1 MNSQLNIDLQ
11 AFVKRVY
18 DSLLY
23 NSTFYN
29 FLNENY
35 IGAVRQTGAPIIEVI
50 KTTPMSVN
58 VRQTAEIQS
67 ALAPALST
75 YSSVKVDLTELPM
88 DYSIRVPVTVVG
100 SDITNALQDVIDLKD
115 SAIAKQID
123 TYGYAK
129 LKGSVT
135 QAFQWNPANQQGYID
150 ALNTLRAKLFNKD
163 VYGGYRLGLDALE
176 YANYVSAL
184 TSILKFETMAG
195 VEGVDRGIIARAYG
209 VDAFEINSNYV
220 NPVVADHSE
229 TVKGYFFNSVAVV
242 GDTFFDSFVQYNGNY
257 PGFPGYYVIEGN
269 MMFGADV
276 VRGDA
281 IIKLQS
287 ESVSS

>member
-23 NSTFYN
+23 NSTFYR

-35 IGAVRQTGAPIIEVI
+35 IGTVRQTGAPIIEVI
-50 KTTPMSVN
+50 KTNPVSVN
-58 VRQTAEIQS
+58 VRETAEITS
-67 ALAPALST
+67 ALTPALATYGST
-75 YSSVKVDLTELPM
+75 KVDLTELAM
-88 DYSIRVPVTVVG
+88 DYSVRVPVSVVG

-115 SAIAKQID
+115 SAVAKQID

-129 LKGSVT
+129 LKGGVT
-135 QAFQWNPANQQGYID
+135 QAFQWAPADKQGYID

-184 TSILKFETMAG
+184 TSVLKFETMSG
-195 VEGVDRGIIARAYG
+195 VEGVDRGEVARAYG
-209 VDAFEINSNYV
+209 IDAFEINSNYI

-242 GDTFFDSFVQYNGNY
+242 GDTFFGAFNQWNGNY
-257 PGFPGYYVIEGN
+257 PAFPGYFVIEGN
-269 MMFGADV
+269 MLFGAEV
-276 VRGDA
+276 VRPDA

>member
-1 MNSQLNIDLQ
+1 MYSELNIDLQ

-23 NSTFYN
+23 NSTFYK

-35 IGAVRQTGAPIIEVI
+35 IGEVRQTGAPIIEVI
-50 KTTPMSVN
+50 KTTPVSVN
-58 VRQTAEIQS
+58 VRSTAEIQS

-129 LKGSVT
+129 LKGGVT
-135 QAFQWNPANQQGYID
+135 QAFQWAPANQQGYID

-176 YANYVSAL
+176 YANYVAAL
-184 TSILKFETMAG
+184 TSILKFETLSG
-195 VEGVDRGIIARAYG
+195 VEGVDRGVVARAYG
-209 VDAFEINSNYV
+209 IDAFEINSNYI
-220 NPVVADHSE
+220 NPVVEDHAE
-229 TVKGYFFNSVAVV
+229 TVKGYFFNSSAVV
-242 GDTFFDSFVQYNGNY
+242 GDTFFDSFVQWNGNY
-257 PGFPGYYVIEGN
+257 PGFPGYFVIEGN
-269 MMFGADV
+269 MMFGAAIVDGN
-276 VRGDA
+276 R

>member
-67 ALAPALST
+67 ALAPTLST

-150 ALNTLRAKLFNKD
+150 ALNTLRATLFNKD

-209 VDAFEINSNYV
+209 VDAFEINSNYI

>member
-35 IGAVRQTGAPIIEVI
+35 IGSIRQTGAPIIEVI

-67 ALAPALST
+67 ALAPTLST

-115 SAIAKQID
+115 SAIAKKID

-195 VEGVDRGIIARAYG
+195 VEGVDRGVVARAYG
-209 VDAFEINSNYV
+209 IDAFEINSNYV

-242 GDTFFDSFVQYNGNY
+242 GDAFFDSFVQYNGNY

>member
-1 MNSQLNIDLQ
+1 MNSELNIDLQ

-35 IGAVRQTGAPIIEVI
+35 IGSIRQTGAPIIEVI
-50 KTTPMSVN
+50 KTTPVSVN

-67 ALAPALST
+67 ALDPTLATYGST
-75 YSSVKVDLTELPM
+75 KVDLTELPM

-100 SDITNALQDVIDLKD
+100 SDITNAIQDVVDLKD

-135 QAFQWNPANQQGYID
+135 QAHQWAPANADAYIPL
-150 ALNTLRAKLFNKD
+150 LNTLRAKLFNKD

-184 TSILKFETMAG
+184 TSVLKFETLSG

-209 VDAFEINSNYV
+209 IDAFEINSNYI
-220 NPVVADHSE
+220 NPVVTNHTE

-242 GDTFFDSFVQYNGNY
+242 GDTFFDSFVQWNGNY
-257 PGFPGYYVIEGN
+257 PGYPGYYVIEGN

-287 ESVSS
+287 ETVSS

>member
-1 MNSQLNIDLQ
+1 MNSELNIDLQ

-35 IGAVRQTGAPIIEVI
+35 IGEIRQTGAPIIEVI
-50 KTTPMSVN
+50 KTTPVSVN
-58 VRQTAEIQS
+58 VRSTAEIQS

-75 YSSVKVDLTELPM
+75 YSSTKVDLTELPM
-88 DYSIRVPVTVVG
+88 DYSIRVPVSVVG
-100 SDITNALQDVIDLKD
+100 SDITNAIQDVVDLKD
-115 SAIAKQID
+115 SAVAKQID

-129 LKGSVT
+129 LKAGVT
-135 QAFQWNPANQQGYID
+135 QVSQWAPANQQGYID

-184 TSILKFETMAG
+184 TSVLKYETLAG
-195 VEGVDRGIIARAYG
+195 VEGVDRGIVARAYG
-209 VDAFEINSNYV
+209 IDAFEINSNYI

-242 GDTFFDSFVQYNGNY
+242 GDTFFDSFVQWNGNY

-269 MMFGADV
+269 MMFGASV

-287 ESVSS
+287 EAVSS

>member
-1 MNSQLNIDLQ
+1 MNSELNIDLQ

-35 IGAVRQTGAPIIEVI
+35 IGSIRQTGAPIIEVI
-50 KTTPMSVN
+50 KTTPVSVN
-58 VRQTAEIQS
+58 VRQTKEIQS
-67 ALAPALST
+67 ALDPTLATYGST
-75 YSSVKVDLTELPM
+75 KVDLTELPM

-100 SDITNALQDVIDLKD
+100 SDITNAIQDVVDLKD

-129 LKGSVT
+129 LKASVT
-135 QAFQWNPANQQGYID
+135 QAHQWAPANADAYIPL
-150 ALNTLRAKLFNKD
+150 LNTLRAKLFNKD

-184 TSILKFETMAG
+184 TSVLKFETLSG

-209 VDAFEINSNYV
+209 IDAFEINSNYI
-220 NPVVADHSE
+220 NPVVADHTE

-242 GDTFFDSFVQYNGNY
+242 GDTFFDSFVQWNGNY
-257 PGFPGYYVIEGN
+257 PGYPGYYVIEGN

-287 ESVSS
+287 ETVSA

>member
-1 MNSQLNIDLQ
+1 MNSELNIDLQ

-23 NSTFYN
+23 NSTFYK

-35 IGAVRQTGAPIIEVI
+35 IGEVRQTGAPIIEVI
-50 KTTPMSVN
+50 KTTPVSVN
-58 VRQTAEIQS
+58 VRSTAEIQS

-88 DYSIRVPVTVVG
+88 YYSIRVPVTVVG

-129 LKGSVT
+129 LKGGVT
-135 QAFQWNPANQQGYID
+135 QAFQWAPANQQGYID

-176 YANYVSAL
+176 YANYVAAL
-184 TSILKFETMAG
+184 TSILKFETLSG
-195 VEGVDRGIIARAYG
+195 VEGVDRGVVARAYG
-209 VDAFEINSNYV
+209 IDAFEINSNYI
-220 NPVVADHSE
+220 NPVVEDHAE
-229 TVKGYFFNSVAVV
+229 TVKGYFFNSSAVV
-242 GDTFFDSFVQYNGNY
+242 GDTFFDSFVQWNGNY
-257 PGFPGYYVIEGN
+257 PGFPGYFVIEGN
-269 MMFGADV
+269 MMFGAAIVDGN
-276 VRGDA
+276 R

-287 ESVSS
+287 EAVSA

>member
-1 MNSQLNIDLQ
+1 MNSELNIDLQ

-35 IGAVRQTGAPIIEVI
+35 IGEIRQTGAPIIEVI
-50 KTTPMSVN
+50 KTTPVSVN
-58 VRQTAEIQS
+58 VRSTAEIQS

-75 YSSVKVDLTELPM
+75 YSSTKVDLTELPM
-88 DYSIRVPVTVVG
+88 DYSIRVPVSVVG
-100 SDITNALQDVIDLKD
+100 SDITNAIQDVVDLKD
-115 SAIAKQID
+115 SAVAKQID
-123 TYGYAK
+123 TFGYAK
-129 LKGSVT
+129 LKGGVT
-135 QAFQWNPANQQGYID
+135 QAFQWAPQNQQGYID
-150 ALNTLRAKLFNKD
+150 ALNTLRATLFNKD

-184 TSILKFETMAG
+184 TSVLKYETLAG

-209 VDAFEINSNYV
+209 IDAFEINSNYI
-220 NPVVADHSE
+220 NPVVANHSE

-242 GDTFFDSFVQYNGNY
+242 GDTFFDSFVQWNGNY

-287 ESVSS
+287 EAVSS

>member
-1 MNSQLNIDLQ
+1 MNSQLSIDLQ

-50 KTTPMSVN
+50 KTAPVSVN
-58 VRQTAEIQS
+58 TRQTAEIQS

-75 YSSVKVDLTELPM
+75 YSSVKVDLTELAM
-88 DYSIRVPVTVVG
+88 DYSVRVPVSVVG

-115 SAIAKQID
+115 SAVAKAID

-129 LKGSVT
+129 LKAGVT

-184 TSILKFETMAG
+184 TSILKFETMSG
-195 VEGVDRGIIARAYG
+195 VEGVDRGTVARAYG
-209 VDAFEINSNYV
+209 IDAFEINSNYV

-229 TVKGYFFNSVAVV
+229 TVKGYFFNSIAVV
-242 GDTFFDSFVQYNGNY
+242 GDTFFGAFTQWNGDY
-257 PGFPGYYVIEGN
+257 PGFPGYFVIEGN
-269 MMFGADV
+269 MLFGADV

>member
-1 MNSQLNIDLQ
+1 MNSELNIDLQ

-35 IGAVRQTGAPIIEVI
+35 IGEIRQTGAPIIEVI
-50 KTTPMSVN
+50 KTTPVSVN
-58 VRQTAEIQS
+58 VRSTAEIQS

-75 YSSVKVDLTELPM
+75 YSSVKVDLTDLPM
-88 DYSIRVPVTVVG
+88 DYSIRVPVSVVG
-100 SDITNALQDVIDLKD
+100 SDITNAIQDVVDLKD

-123 TYGYAK
+123 AYGYAM
-129 LKGSVT
+129 LKGGAT
-135 QAFQWNPANQQGYID
+135 QAFQWAPANQQGYID

-163 VYGGYRLGLDALE
+163 VYGDYRIGLDALE

-184 TSILKFETMAG
+184 TSILKYETLQG
-195 VEGVDRGIIARAYG
+195 VEGVDRGIVARAYG
-209 VDAFEINSNYV
+209 IDAFEINSNYI
-220 NPVVADHSE
+220 NPTVEGHAE
-229 TVKGYFFNSVAVV
+229 TVKGYFFNSSAVA
-242 GDTFFDSFVQYNGNY
+242 GDTFFDSFVQWNGNY

-269 MMFGADV
+269 MMFGAKII
-276 VRGDA
+276 DA
-281 IIKLQS
+281 NRIIKLQS
-287 ESVSS
+287 EAVSG

>member
-67 ALAPALST
+67 ALAPTLST

-150 ALNTLRAKLFNKD
+150 ALNTLRATLFNKD

>member
-1 MNSQLNIDLQ
+1 MNSELNIDLQ

-23 NSTFYN
+23 NSTFYK

-35 IGAVRQTGAPIIEVI
+35 IGEVRQTGAPIIEVI
-50 KTTPMSVN
+50 KTTPVSVN
-58 VRQTAEIQS
+58 VRSTAEIQS

-129 LKGSVT
+129 LKGGVT
-135 QAFQWNPANQQGYID
+135 QAFQWAPANQQGYID

-176 YANYVSAL
+176 YANYVAAL
-184 TSILKFETMAG
+184 TSILKFETLSG
-195 VEGVDRGIIARAYG
+195 VEGVDRGVVARAYG
-209 VDAFEINSNYV
+209 IDAFEINSNYV
-220 NPVVADHSE
+220 NPTVEGHAE
-229 TVKGYFFNSVAVV
+229 TVKGYFFNSSAVV
-242 GDTFFDSFVQYNGNY
+242 GDTFFDSFVQWNGNY
-257 PGFPGYYVIEGN
+257 PGFPGYFVIEGN
-269 MMFGADV
+269 MMFGAAIVDGN
-276 VRGDA
+276 R

-287 ESVSS
+287 EAVSA

>member
-23 NSTFYN
+23 NSTFFN

-35 IGAVRQTGAPIIEVI
+35 IGEVRQTGAPIIEVI

-129 LKGSVT
+129 IKGSVT

-150 ALNTLRAKLFNKD
+150 ALNKLRATLFNKD

>member
-1 MNSQLNIDLQ
+1 MNGQLGIDLQ

-29 FLNENY
+29 FLNENF
-35 IGAVRQTGAPIIEVI
+35 IGEVRQTGAPIIEVI

-58 VRQTAEIQS
+58 TRNTAEIQS
-67 ALAPALST
+67 ALVPTLST
-75 YSSVKVDLTELPM
+75 YSSIKVDLTELAM
-88 DYSIRVPVTVVG
+88 DYSVRVPVTVVG

-115 SAIAKQID
+115 SAVAKQID
-123 TYGYAK
+123 TFGYAK
-129 LKGSVT
+129 LKAGVT
-135 QAFQWNPANQQGYID
+135 QAYQWNPADQAGYIK

-163 VYGGYRLGLDALE
+163 VYGGYRLGLDAEE

-184 TSILKFETMAG
+184 TSVLKFETLSG

-209 VDAFEINSNYV
+209 IDAFEINSNYI

-229 TVKGYFFNSVAVV
+229 TVLGYFFNSVAVV
-242 GDTFFDSFVQYNGNY
+242 GDTFFGAFTQWNGNY
-257 PGFPGYYVIEGN
+257 PGFPGYFCIEGN
-269 MMFGADV
+269 ILFGADV

-287 ESVSS
+287 DAVSS

>member
-23 NSTFYN
+23 NSTFFN

-35 IGAVRQTGAPIIEVI
+35 IGEVRQTGAPIIEVI

-58 VRQTAEIQS
+58 VRETVEIQS

-150 ALNTLRAKLFNKD
+150 ALNTLRATLFNKD

-209 VDAFEINSNYV
+209 VDAFEINSNYI
-220 NPVVADHSE
+220 NPVVAGHSE

>member
-1 MNSQLNIDLQ
+1 
-11 AFVKRVY
+11 
-18 DSLLY
+18 
-23 NSTFYN
+23 
-29 FLNENY
+29 
-35 IGAVRQTGAPIIEVI
+35 
-50 KTTPMSVN
+50 MSVN

-150 ALNTLRAKLFNKD
+150 ALNTLRATLFNKD

-276 VRGDA
+276 VRSDA

>member
-1 MNSQLNIDLQ
+1 MNGQLNIDLQ

-23 NSTFYN
+23 NSTFYK

-50 KTTPMSVN
+50 KTNAFSVN
-58 VRQTAEIQS
+58 TRQTAEIQS
-67 ALAPALST
+67 ALDPSLATYGST
-75 YSSVKVDLTELPM
+75 KVDLTELAM
-88 DYSIRVPVTVVG
+88 DYSVRVPVSVVG

-115 SAIAKQID
+115 SSVAKTID

-129 LKGSVT
+129 LKAGVSE
-135 QAFQWNPANQQGYID
+135 AFQWAPVDKQGYID

-195 VEGVDRGIIARAYG
+195 VEGVDRGIVANAYG
-209 VDAFEINSNYV
+209 VDAFEINSNYI

-229 TVKGYFFNSVAVV
+229 TVKGYFFNSMAVV
-242 GDTFFDSFVQYNGNY
+242 GDTFFGAFNQWNGTY
-257 PGFPGYYVIEGN
+257 PGYPGYFVIEGN
-269 MMFGADV
+269 ILFGAEV
-276 VRGDA
+276 VKADA

-287 ESVSS
+287 DAVSS

>member
-23 NSTFYN
+23 NSTFYR

-35 IGAVRQTGAPIIEVI
+35 IGEIRQTGAPIIEVI
-50 KTTPMSVN
+50 KTNPVSVN
-58 VRQTAEIQS
+58 VRETAEITS
-67 ALAPALST
+67 ALTPALATYGST
-75 YSSVKVDLTELPM
+75 KVDLTELPI
-88 DYSIRVPVTVVG
+88 DYSVRVPVSVVG

-115 SAIAKQID
+115 SAVAKQID

-129 LKGSVT
+129 LKGGVS
-135 QAFQWNPANQQGYID
+135 QAFQWAPATKEGYID
-150 ALNTLRAKLFNKD
+150 ALNTLRARLFNKD

-184 TSILKFETMAG
+184 TSVLKFETMSG
-195 VEGVDRGIIARAYG
+195 VEGVDRGEVARAYG
-209 VDAFEINSNYV
+209 IDAFEINSNYI
-220 NPVVADHSE
+220 NPVVADHAE

-242 GDTFFDSFVQYNGNY
+242 GDTFFGAFTQWNGDY
-257 PGFPGYYVIEGN
+257 PGFPGYFVIEGN
-269 MMFGADV
+269 MLFGAEV
-276 VRGDA
+276 VRPDA

-287 ESVSS
+287 EAVSS

>member
-23 NSTFYN
+23 NSTFFN

-35 IGAVRQTGAPIIEVI
+35 IGEVRQTGAPIIEVI

-58 VRQTAEIQS
+58 VRETAEIQS

-150 ALNTLRAKLFNKD
+150 ALNKLRATLFNKD

-229 TVKGYFFNSVAVV
+229 TVKGYFFNSTAVV
-242 GDTFFDSFVQYNGNY
+242 GDAFFDSFVQYNGNY

-269 MMFGADV
+269 MMFGASVIDGN
-276 VRGDA
+276 R

>member
-23 NSTFYN
+23 NSTFYR

-50 KTTPMSVN
+50 KTNPVSVN
-58 VRQTAEIQS
+58 VRETAEITS
-67 ALAPALST
+67 ALTPALATYGST
-75 YSSVKVDLTELPM
+75 KVDLTELPI
-88 DYSIRVPVTVVG
+88 DYSVRVPVSVVG

-115 SAIAKQID
+115 SAVAKQID

-129 LKGSVT
+129 LKGGVS
-135 QAFQWNPANQQGYID
+135 QAFQWNPATKEGYID

-184 TSILKFETMAG
+184 TSVLKFETMSG
-195 VEGVDRGIIARAYG
+195 VEGVDRGEVARAYG
-209 VDAFEINSNYV
+209 IDAFEINSNYI
-220 NPVVADHSE
+220 NPVVADHTE

-242 GDTFFDSFVQYNGNY
+242 GDTFFGAFTQWNGDY
-257 PGFPGYYVIEGN
+257 PGFPGYFVIEGN
-269 MMFGADV
+269 MLFGAEV
-276 VRGDA
+276 VRPDA

-287 ESVSS
+287 DAVSS

>member
-23 NSTFYN
+23 NSTFFN

-35 IGAVRQTGAPIIEVI
+35 IGKVRQTGAPIIEVI

-150 ALNTLRAKLFNKD
+150 ALNTLRATLFNKD

>member
-23 NSTFYN
+23 NSTFFI

-35 IGAVRQTGAPIIEVI
+35 IGKVRQTGAPIIEVI

-58 VRQTAEIQS
+58 VRETAEIQS

-150 ALNTLRAKLFNKD
+150 ALNTLRATLFNKD

>member
-1 MNSQLNIDLQ
+1 MYSELNIDLQ

-35 IGAVRQTGAPIIEVI
+35 IGSVRQTGAPIIEVI
-50 KTTPMSVN
+50 KTTPVSVN
-58 VRQTAEIQS
+58 VRGTAEIQS
-67 ALAPALST
+67 ALDPALST

-100 SDITNALQDVIDLKD
+100 SDITNAIQDVVDLKD

-129 LKGSVT
+129 LKAGVT
-135 QAFQWNPANQQGYID
+135 QAFQWNPANSEGYIT

-163 VYGGYRLGLDALE
+163 VYGGYRIGLDALE

-184 TSILKFETMAG
+184 TSVLKYETLSG

-209 VDAFEINSNYV
+209 IDAFEINSNYV
-220 NPVVADHSE
+220 NPVVADHTE
-229 TVKGYFFNSVAVV
+229 TVKGYFFSSVAVV
-242 GDTFFDSFVQYNGNY
+242 GDTFFDSFVQWNGNY
-257 PGFPGYYVIEGN
+257 PGYPGYYVIEGN
-269 MMFGADV
+269 MMFGASV

-287 ESVSS
+287 EVVSG

>member
-23 NSTFYN
+23 NSTFYR

-35 IGAVRQTGAPIIEVI
+35 IGEVRQTGAPIIEVI
-50 KTTPMSVN
+50 KTTPVSVN
-58 VRQTAEIQS
+58 TRETAEITS
-67 ALAPALST
+67 ALTPTLST
-75 YSSVKVDLTELPM
+75 YSSTKVDLTELAM

-115 SAIAKQID
+115 SAVAKQID

-184 TSILKFETMAG
+184 TSVLKFETMAG
-195 VEGVDRGIIARAYG
+195 VEGVDRGVVARAYG
-209 VDAFEINSNYV
+209 IDAFEINSSYI
-220 NPVVADHSE
+220 NPVVADHAE
-229 TVKGYFFNSVAVV
+229 TVKGYFFNPVAVV
-242 GDTFFDSFVQYNGNY
+242 GDTFFGSFVQWNGDY
-257 PGFPGYYVIEGN
+257 PGFPGYFVIEGN

>member
-1 MNSQLNIDLQ
+1 MYSELNIDLQ

-35 IGAVRQTGAPIIEVI
+35 IGSIRQTGAPIIEVI
-50 KTTPMSVN
+50 KTTPVSVN
-58 VRQTAEIQS
+58 VRNTAEIQS
-67 ALAPALST
+67 ALDPSLST

-100 SDITNALQDVIDLKD
+100 SDITNAIQDVVDLKD

-129 LKGSVT
+129 LKADVT
-135 QAFQWNPANQQGYID
+135 QAFQWNPADQAGYIT

-163 VYGGYRLGLDALE
+163 VYGGYRIGLDALE

-184 TSILKFETMAG
+184 TSVLKYETLAG

-209 VDAFEINSNYV
+209 IDAFEINSNYV
-220 NPVVADHSE
+220 NPVVEDHTE
-229 TVKGYFFNSVAVV
+229 TVVGYFFNSVAVV
-242 GDTFFDSFVQYNGNY
+242 GDTFFDSFVQWNGNY
-257 PGFPGYYVIEGN
+257 PGYPGYYVIEGN
-269 MMFGADV
+269 MMFGAKV
-276 VRGDA
+276 CRGDA
-281 IIKLQS
+281 IIKLQK
-287 ESVSS
+287 ETVSS

>member
-1 MNSQLNIDLQ
+1 MNSELNIDLQ

-23 NSTFYN
+23 NSTFYK

-35 IGAVRQTGAPIIEVI
+35 IGEVRQTGAPIIEVI
-50 KTTPMSVN
+50 KTTPVSVN
-58 VRQTAEIQS
+58 VRSTAEIQS

-129 LKGSVT
+129 LKGGVT
-135 QAFQWNPANQQGYID
+135 QAFQWAPANTQGYID

-176 YANYVSAL
+176 YANYVAAL

-195 VEGVDRGIIARAYG
+195 VEGVDRGIVARAYG
-209 VDAFEINSNYV
+209 IDAFEINSNYI
-220 NPVVADHSE
+220 NPVVEDHSE
-229 TVKGYFFNSVAVV
+229 TVKGYFFNSSAIV
-242 GDTFFDSFVQYNGNY
+242 GDTFFDSFVQWNGNY
-257 PGFPGYYVIEGN
+257 PGFPGYFVIEGN
-269 MMFGADV
+269 MMFGAAIVDGN
-276 VRGDA
+276 R

-287 ESVSS
+287 EVVSG

>member
-1 MNSQLNIDLQ
+1 MNNQLNIDLQ

-23 NSTFYN
+23 NSTFYR

-35 IGAVRQTGAPIIEVI
+35 IGEIRQTGAPIIEVI
-50 KTTPMSVN
+50 KTNPVSVN
-58 VRQTAEIQS
+58 VRETAEITS
-67 ALAPALST
+67 ALTPALATYGST
-75 YSSVKVDLTELPM
+75 KVDLTELPI
-88 DYSIRVPVTVVG
+88 DYSVRVPVSVVG

-115 SAIAKQID
+115 SAVAKQID

-129 LKGSVT
+129 LKGGVS
-135 QAFQWNPANQQGYID
+135 QAFQWNPATKEAYID
-150 ALNTLRAKLFNKD
+150 ALNTLRATLFNKD

-184 TSILKFETMAG
+184 TSVLKFETMSG
-195 VEGVDRGIIARAYG
+195 VEGVDRGEVARAYG
-209 VDAFEINSNYV
+209 IDAFEINSNYI

-242 GDTFFDSFVQYNGNY
+242 GDTFFGAFTQWNGDY
-257 PGFPGYYVIEGN
+257 PGFPGYFVIEGN
-269 MMFGADV
+269 MLFGAEV
-276 VRGDA
+276 VRPDA

-287 ESVSS
+287 DAVSS

>member
-1 MNSQLNIDLQ
+1 MNSELNIDLQ

-23 NSTFYN
+23 NSTFYK

-35 IGAVRQTGAPIIEVI
+35 IGEVRQTGAPIIEVI
-50 KTTPMSVN
+50 KTTPVSVN
-58 VRQTAEIQS
+58 VRSTAEIQS

-129 LKGSVT
+129 LKGGVT
-135 QAFQWNPANQQGYID
+135 QAFQWAPANQQGYID

-176 YANYVSAL
+176 YANYVAAL
-184 TSILKFETMAG
+184 TSILKFETLSG
-195 VEGVDRGIIARAYG
+195 VEGVDRGVVARAYG
-209 VDAFEINSNYV
+209 IDAFEINSNYI
-220 NPVVADHSE
+220 NPVVEDHAE
-229 TVKGYFFNSVAVV
+229 TVKGYFFNSSAVV
-242 GDTFFDSFVQYNGNY
+242 GDTFFDSFVQWNGNY
-257 PGFPGYYVIEGN
+257 PGFPGYFVIEGN
-269 MMFGADV
+269 MMFGAAIVDGN
-276 VRGDA
+276 R

-287 ESVSS
+287 EAVSA

>member
-1 MNSQLNIDLQ
+1 MNNQLNIDLQ

-23 NSTFYN
+23 NSTFYR

-50 KTTPMSVN
+50 KTNPVSVN
-58 VRQTAEIQS
+58 VRETAEITS
-67 ALAPALST
+67 ALAPALATYGST
-75 YSSVKVDLTELPM
+75 KVDLTELPI
-88 DYSIRVPVTVVG
+88 DYSVRVPVSVVG

-115 SAIAKQID
+115 SAVAKEID

-129 LKGSVT
+129 LKGGVT
-135 QAFQWNPANQQGYID
+135 QAFQWAPATKEGYID
-150 ALNTLRAKLFNKD
+150 ALNTLRATLFNKD

-184 TSILKFETMAG
+184 TSVLKFETMSG
-195 VEGVDRGIIARAYG
+195 VEGVDRGEVARAYG
-209 VDAFEINSNYV
+209 IDAFEINSNYI

-229 TVKGYFFNSVAVV
+229 TVLGYFFNSVAVV
-242 GDTFFDSFVQYNGNY
+242 GDTFFGAFTQWNGDY
-257 PGFPGYYVIEGN
+257 PGFPGYFVIEGN
-269 MMFGADV
+269 MLFGAEV
-276 VRGDA
+276 VRPDA

-287 ESVSS
+287 DAVSS